1 MDLRYP
7 YTLPPLPYGY
17 DELCPAIGEETLCFH
32 HDKHLRSYV
41 EQLNRALEDCEAGR
55 SKTLE
60 ELLRDLDSLP
70 AQDRVPVGRSAGG
83 VYNHLLYFAGLS
95 PSGGGEPSGA
105 LAEAIQRDF
114 GSFFAWKR
122 QMAEAAR
129 TLFGS
134 GYAWLVSD
142 REGALSL
149 LALPNQDCPSLW
161 VCAPC
166 SVWTC
171 GSTPTIWTCATAGA
185 TTWSAGSP
193 CSPGPWPRPAIPPP
207 GSAKAP
213 GTYVVPGAS
222 IKPPWE
228 WGR

>member
-149 LALPNQDCPSLW
+149 LALPNQDCPLTLGLHPLLCLDVWEHAYYLDVRNRRGDYVERWFSLLAW
-161 VCAPC
+161 PLAEARYTAP
-166 SVWTC
+166 W
-171 GSTPTIWTCATAGA
+171 
-185 TTWSAGSP
+185 
-193 CSPGPWPRPAIPPP
+193 
-207 GSAKAP
+207 
-213 GTYVVPGAS
+213 
-222 IKPPWE
+222 
-228 WGR
+228 